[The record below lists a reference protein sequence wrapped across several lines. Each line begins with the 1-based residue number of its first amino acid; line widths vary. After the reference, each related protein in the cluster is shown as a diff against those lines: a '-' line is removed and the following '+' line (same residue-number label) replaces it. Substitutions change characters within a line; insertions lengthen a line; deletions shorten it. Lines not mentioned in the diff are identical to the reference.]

1 MSRVDDTQLNVRS
14 RFARD
19 RAALLSKQTGMTAT
33 QVVEEALRLYVA
45 PSHRD
50 VPTKFIRKAGVLVR
64 PAGGERISLDQANAV
79 LEEDRNERI

>member
-19 RAALLSKQTGMTAT
+19 RAAFLSKQTGMTAT

-45 PSHRD
+45 PIHRD

-64 PAGGERISLDQANAV
+64 PAEGERISLDQANAV